1 VQQDTELSERVER
14 CLEVL
19 TCLQGEDF
27 AGAQAAMSRYPPGDR
42 LEEALDAVVRI
53 LARRS
58 REAERFD
65 QLLRHI
71 GAGLLLD
78 DILNRVYD
86 DFRDLIPYDRLG
98 LSLIEDDGQT
108 VRSRW
113 GRLDGGRMHLR
124 RGYTA
129 PLAGSS
135 LQTILETGQ
144 PRILNDL
151 HDYLAHKPSSE
162 STRLIVAEG
171 MRSSL
176 TCPLIAE
183 GRPLGF
189 VFFSSAAP
197 NTYHDS
203 HAETFLRL
211 ADHLAIAVARG
222 NLTSELAAQN
232 RDIQRQN
239 KSLSRANE
247 QKNSF
252 LGIAAHDLRGPLSLV
267 EMSCSILLDPHF
279 EVSADD
285 RATLLQ
291 DMRKQ
296 AQHMMALIDDLLD
309 VAVIEQG
316 QLRLRLEALDIC
328 QVLTETVEQH
338 QRLAQPK
345 GVRVTLAPAQQ
356 GGTVRADPRRLRQVL
371 DNLIANAVRHS
382 PPGAVVQ
389 LVVQQYEQRW
399 RISVRDEGPGIPW
412 DDQPKLFQ
420 PFPQLSGRAP
430 GSARGTGLGLAIARQ
445 IVEAHGGQISVE
457 SVPGQ
462 GATFWFTLPA

>member
-1 VQQDTELSERVER
+1 
-14 CLEVL
+14 
-19 TCLQGEDF
+19 
-27 AGAQAAMSRYPPGDR
+27 M
-42 LEEALDAVVRI
+42 EEALDAVVKI

-98 LSLIEDDGQT
+98 LSLIEDDGRT
-108 VRSRW
+108 VRARW
-113 GRLDGGRMHLR
+113 GRMDGGTMHLR
-124 RGYTA
+124 RGYAA
-129 PLAGSS
+129 PLAGST

-151 HDYLAHKPSSE
+151 HDYLTQKPSSE

-183 GRPLGF
+183 GKPLGF
-189 VFFSSAAP
+189 LFFSSAAP
-197 NTYHDS
+197 DTYRDI

-211 ADHLAIAVARG
+211 ADHLAIALTRG
-222 NLTSELAAQN
+222 NLTSALAAQK

-239 KSLSRANE
+239 ESLSRANE

-316 QLRLRLEALDIC
+316 QLRLRLETLDIC

-345 GVRVTLAPAQQ
+345 GVHVTLAPDQVE
-356 GGTVRADPRRLRQVL
+356 GTVRADPRRLRQVL

-382 PPGAVVQ
+382 SRGGLVQ
-389 LVVQQYEQRW
+389 LAAQLHKQGW

-420 PFPQLSGRAP
+420 PFPQLSGRAS

-445 IVEAHGGQISVE
+445 IVEAHGGQIGVE